1 MKKIHISINY
11 MQCVKFLGMYLGVP
25 FSKQHKD
32 RMYLREGNF
41 SLNCL
46 YKGHQHSLHVVAL
59 VCVIKRAVTLSQ
71 TGTYKKSSSSTYML
85 KMSKKKKKRHF
96 NTKVF
101 CRFSPITLLSWSNST
116 DLPSLYQ
123 FWLSDTQMLLVKY
136 FGNCRLSPCL

>member
-1 MKKIHISINY
+1 
-11 MQCVKFLGMYLGVP
+11 MYLGVP

-85 KMSKKKKKRHF
+85 KMSKKKKKGISIQKSFADFHLLL
-96 NTKVF
+96 F
-101 CRFSPITLLSWSNST
+101 CPDPIVQICQASTSFGYLIHKCSWSNTLATAGLAHAYNIS
-116 DLPSLYQ
+116 
-123 FWLSDTQMLLVKY
+123 
-136 FGNCRLSPCL
+136 